1 MSAPVPGHA
10 IPAPAIPGRGRLA
23 AVAAGLSAV
32 LLLAVLCGLLVGGGT
47 GLGAPDGV
55 DLSPA
60 AVLRVLRW
68 ELLGAGVEPSAGQL
82 YVVWS
87 LRLPEALLAA
97 SVGAALAVSGAVFQT
112 TLRNPLADPLLLGV
126 AAGASLAASIAIG
139 LGASGGV
146 VPAAAA
152 TAGAGGTLVFVFA
165 VAGRRGRFEP
175 ATMVLAG
182 VVAST
187 FYSAIT
193 LFLLAVSP
201 GRSVGRILQWTM
213 GSFADPGFAKLT
225 WAGPALAILCVAS
238 FLGARPLNLFV
249 LGDDAARSAGLAVGP
264 VRVVL
269 YAAGAALTGVSV
281 ASAGVVGFVGLVVP
295 HLARGLF
302 GPDHRVALPA
312 SALLGA
318 SLCVLADA
326 VARVSVPA
334 AQLAWAWLTGGPAR
348 VSPAEL
354 PVGVVTA
361 LFGAPFFM
369 ALLLRRRAI

>member
-1 MSAPVPGHA
+1 MT
-10 IPAPAIPGRGRLA
+10 GRLRI
-23 AVAAGLSAV
+23 AVICLGLSAV
-32 LLLAVLCGLLVGGGT
+32 LAAVVLLGLLVGGGT
-47 GLGAPDGV
+47 GLGDAGVV
-55 DLSPA
+55 DLSA
-60 AVLRVLRW
+60 GAVLRVLRW
-68 ELLGAGVEPSAGQL
+68 KLAGAGSEPSASQV

-87 LRLPEALLAA
+87 LRLPEVLLAA
-97 SVGAALAVSGAVFQT
+97 TVGGALAVSGAVFQT

-139 LGASGGV
+139 LGASDGV
-146 VPAAAA
+146 VPAVAA

-201 GRSVGRILQWTM
+201 SPSIGRILQWTM
-213 GSFADPGFAKLT
+213 GSFADPGFAKLA
-225 WAGPALAILCVAS
+225 WAGPVLLVLSAATL
-238 FLGARPLNLFV
+238 LGARPLNLFV
-249 LGDDAARSAGLAVGP
+249 LGDEAARSAGLAVGP
-264 VRVVL
+264 ARLAL

-302 GPDHRVALPA
+302 GHDHRVALPA

-318 SLCVLADA
+318 AMCVLADA
-326 VARVSVPA
+326 LARVAVPA
-334 AQLAWAWLTGGPAR
+334 AQLAWAWLQSRPPH

-369 ALLLRRRAI
+369 ALLMRRGAP

>member
-1 MSAPVPGHA
+1 MSA
-10 IPAPAIPGRGRLA
+10 RGRLIP
-23 AVAAGLSAV
+23 VCAGLSIALACLIV
-32 LLLAVLCGLLVGGGT
+32 LGLLVGGGT
-47 GLGAPDGV
+47 GMDVPGGV
-55 DLSPA
+55 DLSLP
-60 AVLRVLRW
+60 AVLGVLRW
-68 ELLGAGVEPSAGQL
+68 KLLGGGAEPSASQV

-87 LRLPEALLAA
+87 LRFPEVLLAA
-97 SVGAALAVSGAVFQT
+97 AVGAALAVSGAVFQT

-139 LGASGGV
+139 LGASGAI
-146 VPAAAA
+146 VPAVAA
-152 TAGAGGTLVFVFA
+152 TAGAGGTLLFVFA
-165 VAGRRGRFEP
+165 VAGRRGRFNP

-201 GRSVGRILQWTM
+201 NNSIGRILQWTM
-213 GSFADPGFAKLT
+213 GSFADPGFAKLA
-225 WAGPALAILCVAS
+225 WAGPALTVLCVAS
-238 FLGARPLNLFV
+238 FAGARPLNLFV

-264 VRVVL
+264 ARVLL
-269 YAAGAALTGVSV
+269 YAAGASLTGVSV
-281 ASAGVVGFVGLVVP
+281 AAAGVVGFVGLVVP

-302 GPDHRVALPA
+302 GHDHRISLPA

-318 SLCVLADA
+318 SMCVLADA
-326 VARVSVPA
+326 LARTAVPA
-334 AQLAWAWLTGGPAR
+334 AQLFWAWTRGAPPQ

-369 ALLLRRRAI
+369 VLLMRRRPP